1 MPRSRFARGLLA
13 ICLLALALRLW
24 YVLSLAD
31 DLIAPGDA
39 HLYRFLAFSIEQGH
53 GYSFSRDLLVHDNP
67 ADSTTPL
74 GPTAAHPPL
83 YPLYLAA
90 GVKLGLTSFAQ
101 QRVLDCLLG
110 VATVALI
117 GVLGRTLGGNRV
129 GIVAAGLAAVY
140 PPLFMIDGAVTAES
154 LYAPLLVV
162 ALLAAYALLE
172 HPSRWKSASLGVVI
186 GLAALTRSEGVFLL
200 ALLAAPVI
208 WQIRRDRLVLA
219 VVCAAATA
227 LMLAPWTIRNAI
239 ALDRFVPLSTN
250 GGLTQ
255 AATNCRETYY
265 DSRYVGFVYHDC
277 ALHSP
282 CLDLANEAQ
291 QSNCFGRQGLAYAR
305 QHVSRVPLVAAARVA
320 RSWQIYQ
327 PSNDI
332 RYGELWGRQA
342 DVAWAGVAIYALL
355 VVLAVPGA
363 WLARRQGVPLSPLVG
378 ALILAICST
387 LVAFGFS
394 RYRLPAEPV
403 IVV

>member
-101 QRVLDCLLG
+101 QRVVDCLLG
-110 VATVALI
+110 VAT
-117 GVLGRTLGGNRV
+117 
-129 GIVAAGLAAVY
+129 
-140 PPLFMIDGAVTAES
+140 
-154 LYAPLLVV
+154 V

-378 ALILAICST
+378 ALMLAICST
-387 LVAFGFS
+387 LVA
-394 RYRLPAEPV
+394 
-403 IVV
+403 